1 MEINFDKIKQNL
13 THLQIKVILLMTAI
27 MKLYHLPSK
36 GGMMGSLTIGVKVV
50 KIVSKLKDSIMGFDS
65 IWGNIYGMTW
75 NVILLKFMLFVNGLK
90 KVLIFIKGKFFDC
103 ELS

>member
-1 MEINFDKIKQNL
+1 MEINFDRIKQNL
-13 THLQIKVILLMTAI
+13 THRQIKVILLMTAI

-50 KIVSKLKDSIMGFDS
+50 KIVLKLKDLI
-65 IWGNIYGMTW
+65 IGNIYGMTW
-75 NVILLKFMLFVNGLK
+75 NVLLLQFMLFVNGLK

>member
-1 MEINFDKIKQNL
+1 MEINFDRIKQNL

-36 GGMMGSLTIGVKVV
+36 GGMTGSLTIGVTVV
-50 KIVSKLKDSIMGFDS
+50 KIVLKLKDSI
-65 IWGNIYGMTW
+65 IGNIYGMTW
-75 NVILLKFMLFVNGLK
+75 NVLLLKFMLFVNGLK

>member
-1 MEINFDKIKQNL
+1 
-13 THLQIKVILLMTAI
+13 MTAI

-36 GGMMGSLTIGVKVV
+36 SGMMGSLTIGVTEE
-50 KIVSKLKDSIMGFDS
+50 KIVLKLKDSI

>member
-1 MEINFDKIKQNL
+1 
-13 THLQIKVILLMTAI
+13 MTAI

-36 GGMMGSLTIGVKVV
+36 SGMTGSQTTGVTVV
-50 KIVSKLKDSIMGFDS
+50 KIVLKLKDSI

>member
-1 MEINFDKIKQNL
+1 
-13 THLQIKVILLMTAI
+13 MTAI

-36 GGMMGSLTIGVKVV
+36 GGMMGSLTIGVTV
-50 KIVSKLKDSIMGFDS
+50 KIVLKLKDSI
-65 IWGNIYGMTW
+65 IGNIYGMTW
-75 NVILLKFMLFVNGLK
+75 NVMLLKFMLFVNGLK

>member
-36 GGMMGSLTIGVKVV
+36 GGMMGSLTIGVTVV
-50 KIVSKLKDSIMGFDS
+50 KIVLKLKNSI
-65 IWGNIYGMTW
+65 IGNIYGMTW
-75 NVILLKFMLFVNGLK
+75 NVLLLQFMLFVNGLK

>member
-1 MEINFDKIKQNL
+1 
-13 THLQIKVILLMTAI
+13 

-36 GGMMGSLTIGVKVV
+36 GGMMGSLTIGVTVV
-50 KIVSKLKDSIMGFDS
+50 KIVLKLKDSI
-65 IWGNIYGMTW
+65 IGNIYGMTW
-75 NVILLKFMLFVNGLK
+75 NVLLLQFMLFVNGLK

>member
-1 MEINFDKIKQNL
+1 MEINFDRIKQNL

-36 GGMMGSLTIGVKVV
+36 SGMMGSLTIGVKVV
-50 KIVSKLKDSIMGFDS
+50 KIVLKLKDSI
-65 IWGNIYGMTW
+65 IGNIYGMTW
-75 NVILLKFMLFVNGLK
+75 NVLLLKFMLFVNGLK

>member
-1 MEINFDKIKQNL
+1 MEINFDRIKQNL

-50 KIVSKLKDSIMGFDS
+50 KIVLKLKDLI
-65 IWGNIYGMTW
+65 IGNIYGMTW
-75 NVILLKFMLFVNGLK
+75 NVLLLQFMLFVNGLK

>member
-1 MEINFDKIKQNL
+1 MEINFDRIKENL

-36 GGMMGSLTIGVKVV
+36 GGMMGSLTIGVTVV
-50 KIVSKLKDSIMGFDS
+50 KIVLKLKDLI
-65 IWGNIYGMTW
+65 IGNIYGMTW
-75 NVILLKFMLFVNGLK
+75 NVLLLKFMLFVNGLK